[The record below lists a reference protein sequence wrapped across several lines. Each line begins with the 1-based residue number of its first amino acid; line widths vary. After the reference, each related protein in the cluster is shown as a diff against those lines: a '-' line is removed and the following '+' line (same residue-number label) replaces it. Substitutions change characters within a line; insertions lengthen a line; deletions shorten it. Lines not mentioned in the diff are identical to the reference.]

1 MSLQGDG
8 CHFPLSFHLVD
19 DKGNYGEVKLSG
31 RRVEMKGQLNSI
43 FEFNMELELIEVDCD
58 GVRFG
63 ISRHLFI
70 PSNLIEKTG
79 DFIRTRN
86 N

>member
-1 MSLQGDG
+1 MSLQGNG

-19 DKGNYGEVKLSG
+19 DKGNHGEVKFSG
-31 RRVEMKGQLNSI
+31 RRVEMKGQFNPI
-43 FEFNMELELIEVDCD
+43 FEFNVEFELIQVDCN

-70 PSNLIEKTG
+70 PSNLIEKTR
-79 DFIRTRN
+79 DLIRTRN